1 MMIAEARKEN
11 STRFIKISRDQT
23 EPASQTDTYFHPPAA
38 IFLQFSP
45 TSRQFYP
52 EEPASATLG

>member
-38 IFLQFSP
+38 IFLQF
-45 TSRQFYP
+45 YP
-52 EEPASATLG
+52 EKPASKRIMGNIV